1 MLAIYETV
9 NRRLTRA
16 DEIEE
21 GTWICLTAPSQE
33 EIREVAA
40 TLDIEPADVQA
51 ALDPEE
57 SARISLED
65 GYTVIIVDI
74 PLKVDGAAEGVYT
87 TIPLGIL
94 LTQTTITTVCSVD
107 TPVLSDFAS
116 CRVRGFSTKKKMGF
130 VYQFL
135 YRAATMYQQE
145 LRLIDRRRQEIEKN
159 LTGTLRDSDLMELHG
174 LESTLVYFAT
184 SLRANSTVLDRL
196 TRYKRLEQYPDDME
210 LLDDVIVEIRQAIE
224 MTSIYRDD
232 IKGTRELF
240 SSILDNRLN
249 NAMKYLTSVTLLM
262 AVPTVISGLYGM
274 NVDIDGM
281 PFSGSDYGF
290 VIVCL
295 LTLAICGIAAWVLH
309 KKHML

>member
-116 CRVRGFSTKKKMGF
+116 CRVRGFSTKKKMRF
-130 VYQFL
+130 VYQIL

-159 LTGTLRDSDLMELHG
+159 LTGTLRDSDLMEMHG

-184 SLRANSTVLDRL
+184 SLRAN
-196 TRYKRLEQYPDDME
+196 
-210 LLDDVIVEIRQAIE
+210 
-224 MTSIYRDD
+224 
-232 IKGTRELF
+232 

>member
-94 LTQTTITTVCSVD
+94 
-107 TPVLSDFAS
+107 
-116 CRVRGFSTKKKMGF
+116 
-130 VYQFL
+130 
-135 YRAATMYQQE
+135 
-145 LRLIDRRRQEIEKN
+145 
-159 LTGTLRDSDLMELHG
+159 
-174 LESTLVYFAT
+174 
-184 SLRANSTVLDRL
+184 
-196 TRYKRLEQYPDDME
+196 
-210 LLDDVIVEIRQAIE
+210 
-224 MTSIYRDD
+224 
-232 IKGTRELF
+232 
-240 SSILDNRLN
+240 
-249 NAMKYLTSVTLLM
+249 
-262 AVPTVISGLYGM
+262 
-274 NVDIDGM
+274 
-281 PFSGSDYGF
+281 
-290 VIVCL
+290 
-295 LTLAICGIAAWVLH
+295 
-309 KKHML
+309 

>member
-116 CRVRGFSTKKKMGF
+116 CRVRGFSTKKKMRF
-130 VYQFL
+130 VYQIL
-135 YRAATMYQQE
+135 YRTATIYQTN
-145 LRLIDRRRQEIEKN
+145 LRIIDKRRTEIEERIGQHTEDMDLID
-159 LTGTLRDSDLMELHG
+159 LHE

-184 SLRANSTVLDRL
+184 SLRANGVVLDRL
-196 TRYKRLEQYPDDME
+196 TRYKRLEQYPEDTE
-210 LLDDVIVEIRQAIE
+210 LLGDVIVENQQAIE
-224 MTSIYRDD
+224 MTSIYRD
-232 IKGTRELF
+232 IINGTRELM
-240 SSILDNRLN
+240 SSVIDNRPN
-249 NAMKYLTSVTLLM
+249 NVMKYLTSITIVM
-262 AVPTVISGLYGM
+262 AIPTVISGIYGM
-274 NVDIDGM
+274 NVDERWM
-281 PFSGSDYGF
+281 PFANTPHGF
-290 VIVCL
+290 LLICV
-295 LTLAICGIAAWVLH
+295 LTLLICIITMLILR
-309 KKHML
+309 KKKML

>member
-116 CRVRGFSTKKKMGF
+116 CRVRGFSTKKKMRF
-130 VYQFL
+130 VYQIL

-174 LESTLVYFAT
+174 LES
-184 SLRANSTVLDRL
+184 

>member
-94 LTQTTITTVCSVD
+94 LARSEVAKYTRVD
-107 TPVLSDFAS
+107 SNP
-116 CRVRGFSTKKKMGF
+116 C
-130 VYQFL
+130 
-135 YRAATMYQQE
+135 
-145 LRLIDRRRQEIEKN
+145 
-159 LTGTLRDSDLMELHG
+159 
-174 LESTLVYFAT
+174 
-184 SLRANSTVLDRL
+184 
-196 TRYKRLEQYPDDME
+196 
-210 LLDDVIVEIRQAIE
+210 
-224 MTSIYRDD
+224 
-232 IKGTRELF
+232 
-240 SSILDNRLN
+240 SSIKSLSRR
-249 NAMKYLTSVTLLM
+249 
-262 AVPTVISGLYGM
+262 VPVRFWTG
-274 NVDIDGM
+274 
-281 PFSGSDYGF
+281 
-290 VIVCL
+290 
-295 LTLAICGIAAWVLH
+295 
-309 KKHML
+309 

>member
-94 LTQTTITTVCSVD
+94 SAVKQNTITDYLIRLCSFVGNR
-107 TPVLSDFAS
+107 PPSPRFA
-116 CRVRGFSTKKKMGF
+116 
-130 VYQFL
+130 
-135 YRAATMYQQE
+135 
-145 LRLIDRRRQEIEKN
+145 
-159 LTGTLRDSDLMELHG
+159 
-174 LESTLVYFAT
+174 
-184 SLRANSTVLDRL
+184 
-196 TRYKRLEQYPDDME
+196 P
-210 LLDDVIVEIRQAIE
+210 
-224 MTSIYRDD
+224 
-232 IKGTRELF
+232 
-240 SSILDNRLN
+240 
-249 NAMKYLTSVTLLM
+249 
-262 AVPTVISGLYGM
+262 
-274 NVDIDGM
+274 
-281 PFSGSDYGF
+281 
-290 VIVCL
+290 
-295 LTLAICGIAAWVLH
+295 
-309 KKHML
+309 

>member
-94 LTQTTITTVCSVD
+94 LTQTTITTAWVGIH
-107 TPVLSDFAS
+107 PGIF
-116 CRVRGFSTKKKMGF
+116 R
-130 VYQFL
+130 
-135 YRAATMYQQE
+135 
-145 LRLIDRRRQEIEKN
+145 N
-159 LTGTLRDSDLMELHG
+159 LTACQQHGFGPVDPLQAAGT
-174 LESTLVYFAT
+174 
-184 SLRANSTVLDRL
+184 
-196 TRYKRLEQYPDDME
+196 
-210 LLDDVIVEIRQAIE
+210 
-224 MTSIYRDD
+224 
-232 IKGTRELF
+232 
-240 SSILDNRLN
+240 
-249 NAMKYLTSVTLLM
+249 
-262 AVPTVISGLYGM
+262 VP
-274 NVDIDGM
+274 
-281 PFSGSDYGF
+281 
-290 VIVCL
+290 
-295 LTLAICGIAAWVLH
+295 
-309 KKHML
+309 

>member
-21 GTWICLTAPSQE
+21 GTWICLTAPRQE

-107 TPVLSDFAS
+107 TP
-116 CRVRGFSTKKKMGF
+116 R
-130 VYQFL
+130 
-135 YRAATMYQQE
+135 
-145 LRLIDRRRQEIEKN
+145 
-159 LTGTLRDSDLMELHG
+159 
-174 LESTLVYFAT
+174 
-184 SLRANSTVLDRL
+184 
-196 TRYKRLEQYPDDME
+196 
-210 LLDDVIVEIRQAIE
+210 IV
-224 MTSIYRDD
+224 
-232 IKGTRELF
+232 
-240 SSILDNRLN
+240 
-249 NAMKYLTSVTLLM
+249 
-262 AVPTVISGLYGM
+262 
-274 NVDIDGM
+274 
-281 PFSGSDYGF
+281 
-290 VIVCL
+290 
-295 LTLAICGIAAWVLH
+295 
-309 KKHML
+309 